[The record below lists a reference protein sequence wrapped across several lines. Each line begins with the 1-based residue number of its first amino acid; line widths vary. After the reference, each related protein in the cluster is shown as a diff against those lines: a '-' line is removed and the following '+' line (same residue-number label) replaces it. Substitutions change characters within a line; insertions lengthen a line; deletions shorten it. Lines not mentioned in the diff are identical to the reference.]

1 MKKLQFSEIC
11 KSFGSVVAND
21 NISLSLGEGEILSLL
36 GENGAGKTTLMNILF
51 GHYVSDN
58 GFIEVGGQ
66 KLTPGSTKASLDAG
80 IGMVHQHFTLADNLT
95 VLENII
101 LGTEPLTR
109 LWSQKKQAYKKLQE
123 LSKRFGLVINPDARV
138 ADLTVGEKQR
148 VEIIKALY
156 RDASILILDEPTAVL
171 TPQESEQLFKV
182 LKEMVKAGLSIMF
195 ISHKLNE
202 ILEISD
208 RIIVLRHGKVVGEVA
223 TKNASKESLAEMMV
237 GRKVTRPAYK
247 KLKKGKAVVELN
259 DVCLKANE
267 GSTSLNNIHLKIHEK
282 EIIGLAGV
290 AGNGQAGLSSIL
302 QGLASP
308 SSGDFRLFG
317 ESLNKYNPTFLT
329 ESGVARIPED
339 RSKEG
344 VIGEME
350 IWENFLGEELRTKSK
365 SGFFIDKK
373 QAVSNAEKLIQDG
386 HKAAAIHGDLSQNQ
400 RDLVMKA
407 FRNNYG
413 LVDLPKMVNGTTE
426 FGQDVL
432 VDGMVYASIERSPVI
447 GAKVK
452 SINKDEALKVKGVL
466 DVVVMPEQTFP
477 VVFKPL
483 NGVAVIATNTWAALK
498 GRKALKIQWDTAE
511 NENHD
516 SEQYL
521 AELSKNIEALAL
533 VNATRDIVD
542 EVEKLLKNK

>member
-21 NISLSLGEGEILSLL
+21 NISLSLDEGEILSLL

-51 GHYVSDN
+51 GHYVSDK
-58 GFIEVGGQ
+58 GFIEVEGK
-66 KLTPGSTKASLDAG
+66 KLAPGSTRASLDAG

-109 LWSQKKQAYKKLQE
+109 FWSQKKQAYIKLQE
-123 LSKRFGLVINPDARV
+123 LSERFGLLINPDARI

-171 TPQESEQLFKV
+171 TPQESEHLFKV
-182 LKEMVKAGLSIMF
+182 LKGMVKAGLSIMF

-208 RIIVLRHGKVVGEVA
+208 RIVVLRHGKLVGEVA

-237 GRKVTRPAYK
+237 GRKVTRPAYE
-247 KLKKGKAVVELN
+247 KLKKGKAVELN
-259 DVCLKANE
+259 DVSLNAKE
-267 GSTSLNNIHLKIHEK
+267 GSTSLSNINLTIHEK

-290 AGNGQAGLSSIL
+290 AGNGQAGLASIL

-308 SSGDFRLFG
+308 SSGELKLFG
-317 ESLNKYNPTFLT
+317 ERLNKYGPSYLT

-339 RSKEG
+339 RTNEG

-350 IWENFLGEELRTKSK
+350 IWENFLGEELRSKSK

-373 QAVSNAEKLIQDG
+373 QAVSSAEKLIKEYDIRCEGPHASTRLLSGGNIQKLILARSLSNNPRFIIANKPARGLDEG
-386 HKAAAIHGDLSQNQ
+386 AISFVQQ
-400 RDLVMKA
+400 QI
-407 FRNNYG
+407 
-413 LVDLPKMVNGTTE
+413 VNAKTK
-426 FGQDVL
+426 
-432 VDGMVYASIERSPVI
+432 
-447 GAKVK
+447 GA
-452 SINKDEALKVKGVL
+452 GVL
-466 DVVVMPEQTFP
+466 LISEDLDEIFE
-477 VVFKPL
+477 L
-483 NGVAVIATNTWAALK
+483 SDRIAVIFD
-498 GRKALKIQWDTAE
+498 GKIQGPFDSNKVNINQVGLMMSGEMKQNSIYE
-511 NENHD
+511 N
-516 SEQYL
+516 
-521 AELSKNIEALAL
+521 
-533 VNATRDIVD
+533 
-542 EVEKLLKNK
+542 

>member
-1 MKKLQFSEIC
+1 MKKLQFSEIG

-51 GHYVSDN
+51 GHYISDK
-58 GFIEVGGQ
+58 GFIEVEGK
-66 KLTPGSTKASLDAG
+66 KLTPGSTRASLDAG

-109 LWSQKKQAYKKLQE
+109 LWSQKKQAHQKLQD
-123 LSKRFGLVINPDARV
+123 LSERFGLLIDPDARI
-138 ADLTVGEKQR
+138 ADLTVCEKQR

-208 RIIVLRHGKVVGEVA
+208 RIAVLRHGKLVGEVA
-223 TKNASKESLAEMMV
+223 TKDATKESLAEMMV
-237 GRKVTRPAYK
+237 GRKVTRPAYE
-247 KLKKGKAVVELN
+247 KLKIGKVVDEIN
-259 DVCLKANE
+259 DVCLKAKE
-267 GSTSLNNIHLKIHEK
+267 GSTSLSNINLKIHEK
-282 EIIGLAGV
+282 EIVGLAGV
-290 AGNGQAGLSSIL
+290 AGNGQAGLASIL

-308 SSGDFRLFG
+308 SSGELKLFG
-317 ESLNKYNPTFLT
+317 DTLKKYGPSYLT

-339 RSKEG
+339 RTKEG

-373 QAVSNAEKLIQDG
+373 EAVISAEKLIEEYDIRCEG
-386 HKAAAIHGDLSQNQ
+386 
-400 RDLVMKA
+400 
-407 FRNNYG
+407 
-413 LVDLPKMVNGTTE
+413 P
-426 FGQDVL
+426 
-432 VDGMVYASIERSPVI
+432 YASTRLLSGGNIQKLILARSLSNNPRFIIANKPARGLDEGAISFVQQQIVNAKTKGAGVLLISEDLDEIFELSDRIAVI
-447 GAKVK
+447 YDGKIQGPFDSNKVNINQVGLMMSGEMSK
-452 SINKDEALKVKGVL
+452 DSIN
-466 DVVVMPEQTFP
+466 
-477 VVFKPL
+477 
-483 NGVAVIATNTWAALK
+483 
-498 GRKALKIQWDTAE
+498 E
-511 NENHD
+511 N
-516 SEQYL
+516 
-521 AELSKNIEALAL
+521 
-533 VNATRDIVD
+533 
-542 EVEKLLKNK
+542 